1 MNINIL
7 SISNSLSK
15 WEEEGLTYYSKQFP
29 KNINLNFINIKNKIN
44 PNHSIEKIIKEEANE
59 ILKRIRKFANNTLS
73 EDKIQSIHFYKEKF
87 FTELI
92 PGTLYLRPTVIDV
105 IRYAKNNSLKLGF
118 ISTTSESNI
127 NVIKS
132 AIIDELDFSVF
143 DLITSNKNVEKPKPD
158 PEIYQYALDTLNL
171 AEDEAIVIEDTVV
184 NQNCALKAGVKCI
197 LFPGEYAEI
206 PISNKYYTLT
216 YNLMSKVEEVLG

>member
-1 MNINIL
+1 MPLKKVGVDWYWNTATYCNL
-7 SISNSLSK
+7 
-15 WEEEGLTYYSKQFP
+15 LTEP
-29 KNINLNFINIKNKIN
+29 GGI
-44 PNHSIEKIIKEEANE
+44 
-59 ILKRIRKFANNTLS
+59 KRIRKFANNSLS

-105 IRYAKNNSLKLGF
+105 IRFAKNNGIKLGF
-118 ISTTSESNI
+118 ITTTSESNI

-132 AIIDELDFSVF
+132 AIIDELDFKVF
-143 DLITSNKNVEKPKPD
+143 DLITTNKNVDKPKPD
-158 PEIYQYALDTLNL
+158 PEIYQYALDIMDL

-184 NQNCALKAGVKCI
+184 NQTAHCKQELNVF
-197 LFPGEYAEI
+197 FPGEYAEI

>member
-1 MNINIL
+1 MKAIL
-7 SISNSLSK
+7 FGSIGTLVETSEIQRKSYNLAFEK
-15 WEEEGLTYYSKQFP
+15 VGVDWYWNTATYCNLLTEP
-29 KNINLNFINIKNKIN
+29 GGI
-44 PNHSIEKIIKEEANE
+44 
-59 ILKRIRKFANNTLS
+59 KRIRKFANNSLS
-73 EDKIQSIHFYKEKF
+73 EDEIQSIHFYKEKF

-105 IRYAKNNSLKLGF
+105 IRFAKNNGIKLGF
-118 ISTTSESNI
+118 ITTTSESNI

-132 AIIDELDFSVF
+132 AIIDELDFKVF
-143 DLITSNKNVEKPKPD
+143 DLITTNKNVDKPKPD
-158 PEIYQYALDTLNL
+158 PEIYQYALDIMDL

-184 NQNCALKAGVKCI
+184 NQNCALQAGVKCI

>member
-1 MNINIL
+1 MCIRDSWNTATYCNLL
-7 SISNSLSK
+7 S
-15 WEEEGLTYYSKQFP
+15 EPGG
-29 KNINLNFINIKNKIN
+29 
-44 PNHSIEKIIKEEANE
+44 
-59 ILKRIRKFANNTLS
+59 LKRIRKFANDTLS
-73 EDKIQSIHFYKEKF
+73 EDKIKSIHFYKEKF

>member
-1 MNINIL
+1 M
-7 SISNSLSK
+7 
-15 WEEEGLTYYSKQFP
+15 
-29 KNINLNFINIKNKIN
+29 
-44 PNHSIEKIIKEEANE
+44 
-59 ILKRIRKFANNTLS
+59 
-73 EDKIQSIHFYKEKF
+73 
-87 FTELI
+87 I

>member
-1 MNINIL
+1 MKAIL
-7 SISNSLSK
+7 FGSIGTLVETSEVQRNSFNLAFKEFGLDWYWNTATYCNLLS
-15 WEEEGLTYYSKQFP
+15 EPGG
-29 KNINLNFINIKNKIN
+29 
-44 PNHSIEKIIKEEANE
+44 
-59 ILKRIRKFANNTLS
+59 LKRIRKFANDTLS
-73 EDKIQSIHFYKEKF
+73 EDKIKSIHFYKEKF

>member
-1 MNINIL
+1 MKAIL
-7 SISNSLSK
+7 FGSIGTLVETSEIQRKSYNLAFEKVGVDWYWNTATYCNLLS
-15 WEEEGLTYYSKQFP
+15 EPGG
-29 KNINLNFINIKNKIN
+29 
-44 PNHSIEKIIKEEANE
+44 
-59 ILKRIRKFANNTLS
+59 LKRIRKFANNTLS
-73 EDKIQSIHFYKEKF
+73 EDKIKSIHFYKEKF

-206 PISNKYYTLT
+206 PISNKSVSYTHLT
-216 YNLMSKVEEVLG
+216 LPTTPYV

>member
-1 MNINIL
+1 MKAIFFGSIGTLVETSEIQRKSYNLAFEKVGVDWYWNTATYCNLL
-7 SISNSLSK
+7 S
-15 WEEEGLTYYSKQFP
+15 EPGG
-29 KNINLNFINIKNKIN
+29 
-44 PNHSIEKIIKEEANE
+44 
-59 ILKRIRKFANNTLS
+59 LKRIRKFANNTLS
-73 EDKIQSIHFYKEKF
+73 EDKIKSIHFYKEKF

-132 AIIDELDFSVF
+132 AIIDELDFSLF
-143 DLITSNKNVEKPKPD
+143 DLITTNKNVEKPKPD

-171 AEDEAIVIEDTVV
+171 AEDEALVIEDTVV

>member
-1 MNINIL
+1 MKAIL
-7 SISNSLSK
+7 FGSIGTLVETSEIQRNSFNLAFKEFGLDWYWNTATYCNLLS
-15 WEEEGLTYYSKQFP
+15 EPGG
-29 KNINLNFINIKNKIN
+29 
-44 PNHSIEKIIKEEANE
+44 
-59 ILKRIRKFANNTLS
+59 LKRIRKFANNTLS
-73 EDKIQSIHFYKEKF
+73 EDKIKSIHFYKEKF

-118 ISTTSESNI
+118 ISTTSESNV

-216 YNLMSKVEEVLG
+216 YNLMSKVEEVLS

>member
-1 MNINIL
+1 MC
-7 SISNSLSK
+7 
-15 WEEEGLTYYSKQFP
+15 
-29 KNINLNFINIKNKIN
+29 
-44 PNHSIEKIIKEEANE
+44 
-59 ILKRIRKFANNTLS
+59 IR
-73 EDKIQSIHFYKEKF
+73 DR
-87 FTELI
+87 LI

-184 NQNCALKAGVKCI
+184 NQNCALKTGVKCI

-206 PISNKYYTLT
+206 PVSYTHLT
-216 YNLMSKVEEVLG
+216 LPTTPYV